1 MMQKGTSMQPFFH
14 DYFDILKTCHNDF
27 HKALDGLPPEALDW
41 VAGADMN
48 SISVLVYHLTGA
60 ERYWIGDVALGESS
74 NRDRSVEFKVRA
86 VGMGALRQRLD
97 DSLSYASTTL
107 EKLTLHDLESIRTSP
122 RDGRTFTIAWA
133 LLHALEHS
141 NLHLGHVQMI
151 RQLWEQRK

>member
-1 MMQKGTSMQPFFH
+1 MQPFFQ

-41 VAGADMN
+41 VPGTDMN

-74 NRDRSVEFKVRA
+74 DRDRSAEFKVHG
-86 VGMGALRQRLD
+86 VGMDALHQRLD
-97 DSLSYASTTL
+97 DTL
-107 EKLTLHDLESIRTSP
+107 KYVYSALENLTLNDLESDRTSS
-122 RDGRTFTIAWA
+122 RDGRTFTVAWT

-141 NLHLGHVQMI
+141 NLHLGHVQLI
-151 RQLWEQRK
+151 RQLWDQR